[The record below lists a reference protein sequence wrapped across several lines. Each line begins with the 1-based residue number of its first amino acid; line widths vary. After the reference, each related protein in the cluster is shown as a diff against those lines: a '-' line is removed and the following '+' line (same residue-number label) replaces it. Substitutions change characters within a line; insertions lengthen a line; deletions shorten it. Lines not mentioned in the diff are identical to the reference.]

1 MNLEA
6 ISEVI
11 KSREDLRD
19 IKVIEETVF
28 QGHQYQTL
36 IECDLLVAAHRI
48 PIVIAIPWNWERV
61 LIDIYI
67 QHNQEFPFIP
77 HIDKKGKICL
87 FELEGILIDPNLY
100 GIISQALDRAG
111 HIIKDGLAGTN
122 KEEFIKEFDSYWLQL
137 PDIRY
142 AKCDLPESKKIS
154 LMKYGEKTIAKRKKE
169 KYSDYLLRLKAQRLY
184 VSQKPQDLQKYYQNN
199 ENITIKNALYI
210 PIELHEFLLPPD
222 PRLGVKREYVQKLL
236 NLVNVN
242 KHHLVFNKLGSTK
255 FLIFSCKQPNR
266 TNVVLGVVL
275 EECEILAED
284 ENYVIKSV
292 DKVIP
297 IFIDRVDKQYL
308 MTRSNEIKNS
318 LSEKRVLLIGCGSIG
333 GYIAT
338 ELVKAGIEK
347 MMLVDSDYLYETN
360 IFRHVLGL
368 EYVNQYKSVALQSYL
383 VKNIPNLRLSSLEE
397 TIEEAVL
404 DGEIEF
410 EQYDIIISATG
421 NHNVNRWINQYM
433 YERKLEIPVIYAWNE
448 VLGIG
453 NHVAYI
459 KYGNPGCYECFLGR
473 NDETGE
479 LYDRT
484 SYCDSGQDVV
494 KRVAGCGSAFI
505 PYGSTV
511 SLKTAAVCV
520 DTVKKIHENRYT
532 DNMIISIKG
541 DDYYFLK
548 AGLKVTK
555 KYLNQKDN
563 ITEYSGTLFAN
574 SNCECCGVKN
584 GCSN

>member
-11 KSREDLRD
+11 KSREDLRN
-19 IKVIEETVF
+19 IKIIEETVF
-28 QGHQYQTL
+28 QGHQYQIL
-36 IECDLLVAAHRI
+36 MECDLLVAAHRI

-67 QHNQEFPFIP
+67 QHNQEFPFMP

-111 HIIKDGLAGTN
+111 HIIMDGLAGTN

-154 LMKYGEKTIAKRKKE
+154 LMKYGEKTIAKRKRE

-184 VSQKPQDLQKYYQNN
+184 VSQKPQDLQKYYQYN

-210 PIELHEFLLPPD
+210 PIELHKFLLPPD
-222 PRLGVKREYVQKLL
+222 PRLGLKKEYVQKLL

-242 KHHLVFNKLGSTK
+242 KHQLVFNKLGSTK
-255 FLIFSCKQPNR
+255 FLIFSCEQPNR
-266 TNVVLGVVL
+266 TKVVLSVVL
-275 EECEILAED
+275 EECEILAEG

-347 MMLVDSDYLYETN
+347 MMLVDSDHLYETN

-383 VKNIPNLRLSSLEE
+383 VKNIPNLKLSSLEE

-410 EQYDIIISATG
+410 EQYDVIISATG

-484 SYCDSGQDVV
+484 SYCESGQDVV

-548 AGLKVTK
+548 AGLKVSK